1 MTEEMESSVRF
12 LALVSQV
19 SGPTQAL
26 SERANALLLTVG
38 MIVKET
44 ATERQHFRR
53 SNYSLL
59 QIHDECG
66 TPPFT

>member
-44 ATERQHFRR
+44 ATERQH
-53 SNYSLL
+53 
-59 QIHDECG
+59 
-66 TPPFT
+66 